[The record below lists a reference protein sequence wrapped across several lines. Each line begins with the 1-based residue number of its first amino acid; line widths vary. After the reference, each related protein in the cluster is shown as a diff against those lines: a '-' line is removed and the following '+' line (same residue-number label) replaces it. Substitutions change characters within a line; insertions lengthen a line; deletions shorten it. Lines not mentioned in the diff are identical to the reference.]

1 MAKEK
6 DTYSLIS
13 VDVAPDDEVV
23 RVDAQGVHRETSDSV
38 PVAPAAAAADSAAAP
53 HEEAPS
59 EPVTQKAERGASSAK
74 RASDESYDA
83 RDDLEGPVPMAGM
96 QRAIIVAVVVCL
108 VAFAVYFVV
117 SRG

>member
-23 RVDAQGVHRETSDSV
+23 RVDAQGVHRETSDS
-38 PVAPAAAAADSAAAP
+38 ASASSAATADSAAAP
-53 HEEAPS
+53 HEEAAS
-59 EPVTQKAERGASSAK
+59 EPVAQKAERGASSTK

-83 RDDLEGPVPMAGM
+83 RDDLEGPVPMVGM

>member
-23 RVDAQGVHRETSDSV
+23 RVDAQGVHQETPDSAS
-38 PVAPAAAAADSAAAP
+38 VAPADTVDSVAVP

-59 EPVTQKAERGASSAK
+59 EPATQKAEHGASSAK